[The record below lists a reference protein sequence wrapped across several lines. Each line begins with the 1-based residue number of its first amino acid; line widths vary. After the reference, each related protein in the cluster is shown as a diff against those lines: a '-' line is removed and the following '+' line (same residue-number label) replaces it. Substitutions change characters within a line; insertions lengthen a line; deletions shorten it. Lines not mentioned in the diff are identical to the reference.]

1 MGKLELI
8 VFDMA
13 GTTVDD
19 VIGGTP
25 LVLKSYDDAFRKY
38 GVIVPMNVLNDQRGK
53 DKKTVI
59 KEFGGLHADKI
70 YAFFVDALLKNVSR
84 VGEIEGTRDVF
95 SHLHELGVYVAVGS
109 GFPLAVSKAIINH
122 LEWEKNGLI
131 DYWTCS
137 EVVGKSRPNPA
148 MIYAMMKHLNVSDP
162 SKVMKVDDTFK
173 GIEEGVRAGAIT
185 IGVLTGTHSR
195 EKLQSANPTTI
206 LESVKDLPVYL
217 KTKNYI

>member
-1 MGKLELI
+1 MRKLKLI

-38 GVIVPMNVLNDQRGK
+38 GVIVPMSVLNDQRGR

-59 KEFGGLHADKI
+59 KEFGGLKADEI

-95 SHLHELGVYVAVGS
+95 SQLHELGVYVAVGS
-109 GFPLAVSKAIINH
+109 GFPFAVSKAIINH

-131 DYWTCS
+131 DFWTCS

-148 MIYAMMKHLNVSDP
+148 MIYTAMEHLNVSDP
-162 SKVMKVDDTFK
+162 SRVMKVDDTFK
-173 GIEEGVRAGAIT
+173 GVEEGLHAGVVT
-185 IGVLTGTHSR
+185 IGVLTGTQSR
-195 EKLQSANPTTI
+195 EKLQAANPTDI
-206 LESVKDLPVYL
+206 LESVKDLPFYL

>member
-1 MGKLELI
+1 MGKLKLI

-109 GFPLAVSKAIINH
+109 GFN
-122 LEWEKNGLI
+122 
-131 DYWTCS
+131 
-137 EVVGKSRPNPA
+137 KSFR
-148 MIYAMMKHLNVSDP
+148 M
-162 SKVMKVDDTFK
+162 
-173 GIEEGVRAGAIT
+173 GEER
-185 IGVLTGTHSR
+185 LDR
-195 EKLQSANPTTI
+195 L
-206 LESVKDLPVYL
+206 LDLFGSCWY
-217 KTKNYI
+217 K

>member
-1 MGKLELI
+1 MKKLKLI

-38 GVIVPMNVLNDQRGK
+38 GVIVPMSVLNDQRGR

-59 KEFGGLHADKI
+59 KEFGGLKADKI

-95 SHLHELGVYVAVGS
+95 SHLHDLGIYVAVGS
-109 GFPLAVSKAIINH
+109 GFPFAVSKAIINH
-122 LEWEKNGLI
+122 LGWEKNGLI
-131 DYWTCS
+131 DFWTCS
-137 EVVGKSRPNPA
+137 EVVGESRPNPA
-148 MIYAMMKHLNVSDP
+148 MIYAIMEHLNVSDP
-162 SKVMKVDDTFK
+162 SRVMKVDDTFK
-173 GIEEGVRAGAIT
+173 GIEEGVRAGVVT
-185 IGVLTGTHSR
+185 IGVLTGTHGR
-195 EKLQSANPTTI
+195 EKLQAANPTDI
-206 LESVKDLPVYL
+206 LESVKDLPIYL

>member
-1 MGKLELI
+1 MRKLKLI

-38 GVIVPMNVLNDQRGK
+38 GVIVPMSVLNDQRGR

-59 KEFGGLHADKI
+59 KEFGGLKADEI

-109 GFPLAVSKAIINH
+109 GFPFAVSKAIINH
-122 LEWEKNGLI
+122 LGWEKNGLI
-131 DYWTCS
+131 DFWTCS

-148 MIYAMMKHLNVSDP
+148 MIYAMMEHLNVSDP
-162 SKVMKVDDTFK
+162 SRVMKVDDTFK
-173 GIEEGVRAGAIT
+173 GVEEGVRAGVVT
-185 IGVLTGTHSR
+185 IGVLTGTQSR
-195 EKLQSANPTTI
+195 EKLQAANPTDI
-206 LESVKDLPVYL
+206 LESVKDLLIYL